1 MWYCQKGG
9 HIDQWTEQRVQKYLL
24 YITLYIYNTY
34 IYVHI
39 HIWLIFD
46 EDAEVIQWTKKEQSF
61 KKQWLNN
68 CKSIPPPK
76 MIINPYLTPYTK
88 FNKKWIVGLN
98 VEPKTIKLLGKKI

>member
-1 MWYCQKGG
+1 M
-9 HIDQWTEQRVQKYLL
+9 
-24 YITLYIYNTY
+24 
-34 IYVHI
+34 
-39 HIWLIFD
+39 IFD

-76 MIINPYLTPYTK
+76 MIINSYLTSCTK

-98 VEPKTIKLLGKKI
+98 VEPKTIKLLEENRGKKLYVLGLGKIFQ